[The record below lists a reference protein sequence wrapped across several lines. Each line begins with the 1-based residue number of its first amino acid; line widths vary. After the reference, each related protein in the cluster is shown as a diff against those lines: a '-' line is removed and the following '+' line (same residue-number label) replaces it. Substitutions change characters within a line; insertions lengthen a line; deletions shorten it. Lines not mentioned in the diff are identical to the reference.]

1 MATVDRWLLPD
12 GIEEVLPPEAARVE
26 AARRQVLDLFQR
38 WGYEF
43 VVTPH
48 IEYLESLL
56 TGAGQDLD
64 LRTFK
69 VTDPASG
76 RLMGFRADITPQV
89 ARMDAHSLRREGPN
103 RLCYAGSV
111 LHARPRALA
120 TSRSPIQLG
129 AELYGNTGSA
139 GDVEVISLLLDM
151 LEMAQVPDVHM
162 DLGHV
167 GIYRG
172 LAQAAGLSGEVEQ
185 LLFDA
190 LQRKAVDEIA
200 ALTEGLPGDLAGMLR
215 ALAELC
221 GGREVLSQAR
231 EVLAGAPA
239 PVQTAL
245 ADITAIADSLAA
257 RFPQLPLYFDL
268 GELRGYHYHT
278 GVVFAAFVPGV
289 GESIAQGGRYDD
301 IGADLAVPVRRP
313 VFPPTS
319 RPWSLSAAP
328 SSTSRAPESGR
339 RPMAS
344 ACGRRCSSC
353 AVRACAWYRRC
364 PGRMRLRLPKR
375 AATGNCWFAM
385 AIGRWPRSEAR
396 HSSFCRPRPAPNI
409 HDGDKFMGKN
419 VVVLGTQWGDE
430 GKGKIVDLLTDQAAA
445 WCVTRAATMPVIPW
459 WSLARRLCCT

>member
-12 GIEEVLPPEAARVE
+12 GIEEVLPPEAARIE
-26 AARRQVLDLFQR
+26 AARRQVLDLFHR

-89 ARMDAHSLRREGPN
+89 ARMDAHSLRREGPS

-111 LHARPRALA
+111 LHAQPRALS

-129 AELYGNTGSA
+129 AELYGDPSPA
-139 GDVEVISLLLDM
+139 SDVEVISLMLEM
-151 LEMAQVPDVHM
+151 LEMAEVPDVHM

-172 LAQAAGLSGEVEQ
+172 LARAAGLSGEVEQ
-185 LLFDA
+185 QLFDA
-190 LQRKAVDEIA
+190 LQRKAVDEVE
-200 ALTEGLPGDLAGMLR
+200 ALTADLPAELRGMLR

-221 GGREVLSQAR
+221 GGRDALEQGRAR
-231 EVLAGAPA
+231 LAAAPA
-239 PVQTAL
+239 DVQVAL
-245 ADITAIADSLAA
+245 NELIEIADSLAG
-257 RFPQLPLYFDL
+257 RFPGLPLYFDL

-289 GESIAQGGRYDD
+289 GQSIAQGGRYDD
-301 IGADLAVPVRRP
+301 IGADFGRARP
-313 VFPPTS
+313 ATGFSTDLKS
-319 RPWSLSAAP
+319 WSLSARP
-328 SSTSRAPESGR
+328 GWTRLYRVSGR
-339 RPMAS
+339 
-344 ACGRRCSSC
+344 GRRG
-353 AVRACAWYRRC
+353 RALAGGATTAPR
-364 PGRMRLRLPKR
+364 R
-375 AATGNCWFAM
+375 AACRPGSARAGCGFCARGGLRP
-385 AIGRWPRSEAR
+385 AAGAARWQLAGGAAGVLRFR
-396 HSSFCRPRPAPNI
+396 RPRPASNF
-409 HDGDKFMGKN
+409 HDGDKCYG
-419 VVVLGTQWGDE
+419 
-430 GKGKIVDLLTDQAAA
+430 
-445 WCVTRAATMPVIPW
+445 
-459 WSLARRLCCT
+459 